1 MTLDPSNYPIGFK
14 DTLEG
19 GDIPVTW
26 TNTKY
31 RMVYTNMGHGNR
43 IFTSAQQNRFFE
55 SALLWLGRQSAA
67 PGDRVPAR

>member
-1 MTLDPSNYPIGFK
+1 
-14 DTLEG
+14 LEG

-31 RMVYTNMGHGNR
+31 RMLYTNMGHGNR

-55 SALLWLGRQSAA
+55 SALLWLGRQQAS
-67 PGDRVPAR
+67 PKDKVPAR